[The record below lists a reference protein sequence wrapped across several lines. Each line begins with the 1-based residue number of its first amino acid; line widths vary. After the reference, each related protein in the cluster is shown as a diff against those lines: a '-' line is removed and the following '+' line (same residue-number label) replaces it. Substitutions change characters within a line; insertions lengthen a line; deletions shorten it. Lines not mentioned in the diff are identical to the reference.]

1 MYLFSIFI
9 TSIGLVKYNNW
20 HHILKLLFRLSAF
33 LYKVAVAFVN
43 EVRLSKA
50 SNIVR

>member
-20 HHILKLLFRLSAF
+20 HSYSETSRFISI
-33 LYKVAVAFVN
+33 LYKVVRVLVN
-43 EVRLSKA
+43 EVRLSE
-50 SNIVR
+50 SQ

>member
-20 HHILKLLFRLSAF
+20 HSYSETSLSLISI
-33 LYKVAVAFVN
+33 LYKVAVVLVN

>member
-9 TSIGLVKYNNW
+9 TSIGLVKYNNMAS
-20 HHILKLLFRLSAF
+20 LKLLFRLSAF
-33 LYKVAVAFVN
+33 LKLSGCLLMK
-43 EVRLSKA
+43 VRLSKA